1 MGGLLDIYRKI
12 IPEKQRKALNEF
24 LAEYNTNRENKC
36 LMERKSFGEL
46 NKDKTFYVVRTDSTQ
61 EWGIARAACMVLNN
75 IKYAQERGWIPVV
88 DYKNYYLCNS
98 QDEED
103 RGKKNAWEE
112 YFEQPDTA
120 YSLEEVYH
128 SRNVVLGPLRGQPV
142 GSVSWNN
149 IENLYSEQYNY
160 YFDLTH
166 KYIRLKPEI
175 LKEAE
180 AMRGRFLEKAAGRK
194 ILGMGMRMG
203 LYWAELTNC
212 KNYSRHPKGV
222 GIDDYI
228 EAAYKYME
236 EYGCDYLFISCED
249 RYGLERMKQ
258 EFGDKCFYVEGRS
271 LLRYFDEEGRVI
283 TNSEERRFEVEQEK
297 IIKRSVDYM
306 IEVYILSK
314 CDSLYMAQGG
324 GAILACL
331 MNNKEFE
338 NYCCI
343 RKGFME

>member
-75 IKYAQERGWIPVV
+75 IEYAQERGWIPVV

-142 GSVSWNN
+142 GS
-149 IENLYSEQYNY
+149 
-160 YFDLTH
+160 
-166 KYIRLKPEI
+166 
-175 LKEAE
+175 
-180 AMRGRFLEKAAGRK
+180 GK

-297 IIKRSVDYM
+297 ITKRSVDYM